1 LANATKTLTPPANTR
16 PYINVILAVSN
27 YLQDKSE
34 CLPMSFFS
42 RLLSNIIPKT
52 QLNPHDETVIMSMED
67 VYRRRLI
74 MVAIFG
80 LCATILHASML
91 FFTDR
96 TQSEAEIG
104 LITAGLELTICSI
117 AILVG
122 FWGRNP
128 TPVIRLSLLVY
139 AALLW
144 FEIIMTGGV
153 MSYQAVFLTLLPV
166 VAALLV
172 TPRDTI
178 MFTAFNIAIL
188 LGVAGLTA
196 FTNHIPMTEGILLT
210 TLATTAISLSLAV
223 CACASGAIIMA
234 AQNGKIQSQLREVVD
249 YQSHLAAHDHLSG
262 LGNRISLQERFEGRT
277 PDNPDDRFDLLLI
290 DLDGFKAVNDTYG
303 HNAGDYLIK
312 ALSQRLREV
321 TNESDLLIRLGG
333 DEFVI
338 LLEDMNCPTAQVR
351 KYAEYLIG
359 VVSRPYK
366 WEGKVL
372 KVSASIGHAR
382 YPLHAK
388 TTTKTLSLADGALYV
403 AKAAGKAQCVTHGIA
418 PRAMSTPQRLKA

>member
-1 LANATKTLTPPANTR
+1 
-16 PYINVILAVSN
+16 
-27 YLQDKSE
+27 
-34 CLPMSFFS
+34 MSFFS

-67 VYRRRLI
+67 VYRRRMI
-74 MVAIFG
+74 MVAVFG
-80 LCATILHASML
+80 LCATIFHTSIL
-91 FFTDR
+91 FLTERTDNEL
-96 TQSEAEIG
+96 QIG
-104 LITAGLELTICSI
+104 LGTAGLELAVCAI
-117 AILVG
+117 AFLVG
-122 FWGRNP
+122 LWGRNP
-128 TPVIRLSLLVY
+128 TPVIRLSLLIY

-144 FEIIMTGGV
+144 FEIIITGGV
-153 MSYQAVFLTLLPV
+153 LSYQAVFLTILPV
-166 VAALLV
+166 IAALLV
-172 TPRDTI
+172 TPRDTVA
-178 MFTAFNIAIL
+178 FTAFNIVIL
-188 LGVAGLTA
+188 LGVTGLTA
-196 FTNHIPMTEGILLT
+196 LTSHIPMTEGVALTTLLT
-210 TLATTAISLSLAV
+210 TATSLSLAI
-223 CACASGAIIMA
+223 CACAGGAVIMA
-234 AQNGKIQSQLREVVD
+234 AQNGKIQGQLREVVD

-262 LGNRISLQERFEGRT
+262 LGNRISLQERFEGRS

-312 ALSQRLREV
+312 AMSQRLREV
-321 TNESDLLIRLGG
+321 TNETDLLIRLGG

-366 WEGKVL
+366 WEGKAL